1 VAEKALESLSSPLP
15 FGGEWIG
22 AEFTAAPIG
31 GTLDRIDQIRI
42 RRPHRIIPVIKL
54 FWLTG
59 LNFTNKNNVL
69 RISLFQAVTERIILF
84 QRVILRSTSVSRFQ
98 VADLVTVTIFEL
110 SSFPLNTLYS
120 SLVHVMLNMDRE
132 RQKKCITSLKQS

>member
-22 AEFTAAPIG
+22 AEFTAAPTG

-69 RISLFQAVTERIILF
+69 RISLFQAVAERIILF